1 VNEKPWLSGW
11 RLTLAR
17 IIALIMVIA
26 ITVYIYVIRDKA
38 EQLSAYGYPGIFLL
52 SILGNATIILPAP
65 VIAIT
70 YVMGAVFNPFGV
82 ALAAGAGSAL
92 GELTGYM
99 AGFSGQAVAEK
110 TAIYE
115 RLERW
120 TDRYGGFAILVLAF
134 IPNPL
139 FDIAGA
145 AAGALRMPVLK
156 FLLWAW
162 IGKTLKMLLFA
173 LAGSTSLDWLIQL
186 MGLQP

>member
-1 VNEKPWLSGW
+1 VNNRPWLSGW

-17 IIALIMVIA
+17 IIAFLGVIA
-26 ITVYIYVIRDKA
+26 ITIYIYSIRDEA
-38 EQLSAYGYPGIFLL
+38 EQLAAYGYPGIFLL

-65 VIAIT
+65 VIAIS
-70 YVMGAVFNPFGV
+70 YIMGAVFNPFGV

-110 TAIYE
+110 TAIYD

-120 TDRYGGFAILVLAF
+120 TERYGEFAILILAF

-145 AAGALRMPVLK
+145 AAGALRMPVWK
-156 FLLWAW
+156 FLLWGW
-162 IGKTLKMLLFA
+162 LGKTLKMLLFA
-173 LAGSTSLDWLIQL
+173 LAGSSSIDWLIRL
-186 MGLQP
+186 VG